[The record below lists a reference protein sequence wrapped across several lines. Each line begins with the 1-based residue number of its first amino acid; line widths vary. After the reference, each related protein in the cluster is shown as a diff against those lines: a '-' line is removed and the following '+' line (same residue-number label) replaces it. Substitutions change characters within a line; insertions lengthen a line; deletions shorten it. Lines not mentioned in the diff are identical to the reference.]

1 MRYRRFYGGP
11 PKLEFIDREEM
22 ETKMKDIAKCI
33 ENLRVQLERH
43 RKEGLKEYPTRT
55 IFIDPLLAA
64 LGWDVRDPDEVEL
77 EHPTVDGK
85 SVDYAMK
92 VNRKVVLHLEAKQ
105 LGDTLD
111 DVKSITQVVG
121 YAANDGIEWCV
132 LTNGVRYKVYKASEK
147 ASAPDKLLFEVS
159 VNPNDAGGL
168 TVEELARQ
176 FSRLSRESLAKGLLD
191 QLGTEIFTT
200 GKVRKALDRLF
211 SETPPS
217 LIRLI
222 RKTMGDASVTPSQVE
237 QALHRIWDAG
247 KLPRAPTAGP
257 THIEGKKK
265 RAPDQLSAEYT
276 EAHHTEGKPN
286 EVVELY
292 RGLDR
297 FCQELAPGR
306 VTRNYKSKSIN
317 WSLDKVI
324 FCCAHLQQGGLRV
337 WVKTDPKTLDPSRSF
352 ARDVSKI
359 GHWGVGDVELA
370 VNSLDRLRE
379 AEAFVRL
386 SFENTMRK

>member
-1 MRYRRFYGGP
+1 
-11 PKLEFIDREEM
+11 M
-22 ETKMKDIAKCI
+22 EIGMKDIAKCI
-33 ENLRVQLERH
+33 ETLRVQLERH

-55 IFIDPLLAA
+55 IFIDPLLGA

-92 VNRKVVLHLEAKQ
+92 VNRKVVLHVEAKQ
-105 LGDTLD
+105 LGDPLD

-121 YAANDGIEWCV
+121 YAANDGIDWCV

-159 VNPNDAGGL
+159 INPADSNGM

-176 FSRLSRESLAKGLLD
+176 FSRLSRESMAKGLLD
-191 QLGTEIFTT
+191 QLGTEVFTT
-200 GKVRKALDRLF
+200 GKVRKVLDRLF
-211 SETPPS
+211 AETPAS
-217 LIRLI
+217 FIRLI
-222 RKTMGDASVTPSQVE
+222 RKTMSDASVSPSQIE
-237 QALHRIWDAG
+237 QALRRIWDTG
-247 KLPRAPTAGP
+247 KQAPPPAPTTSSSQKQKRRNSDRP
-257 THIEGKKK
+257 TTDYPE
-265 RAPDQLSAEYT
+265 T
-276 EAHHTEGKPN
+276 HHTEGKPN
-286 EVVELY
+286 EVIELY

-297 FCQELAPGR
+297 FCQDLAPGKI
-306 VTRNYKSKSIN
+306 TRSYKAKYVS
-317 WSLDKVI
+317 WSLDKAI

-337 WVKTDPKTLDPSRSF
+337 WVKTDPKTLDSSISF

-379 AEAFVRL
+379 AGTFVRK
-386 SFENTMRK
+386 SFESATRK

>member
-1 MRYRRFYGGP
+1 
-11 PKLEFIDREEM
+11 M
-22 ETKMKDIAKCI
+22 EMKDIAKCI

-43 RKEGLKEYPTRT
+43 RKDGLKEYPTRT
-55 IFIDPLLAA
+55 IFIDPLLGA

-105 LGDTLD
+105 LGDPLD

-159 VNPNDAGGL
+159 IDPEDADGL
-168 TVEELARQ
+168 SVDELARQ
-176 FSRLSRESLAKGLLD
+176 FSRLSRDSMAQGLLD

-211 SETPPS
+211 AEAPPS

-222 RKTMGDASVTPSQVE
+222 RKTMGDNSVPPSQIQ
-237 QALHRIWDAG
+237 QALGRIWDAG
-247 KLPRAPTAGP
+247 KLGPPATAE
-257 THIEGKKK
+257 TTASRREKKK
-265 RAPDQLSAEYT
+265 GSDRQSGKYAEI
-276 EAHHTEGKPN
+276 HHTQGKPN

-297 FCQELAPGR
+297 FCQDLAPGR
-306 VTRNYKSKSIN
+306 VTRAYKAKYIS
-317 WSLDKVI
+317 WSLDKAI

-337 WVKTDPKTLDPSRSF
+337 WVKTDPKTLDPSVSF

-370 VNSLDRLRE
+370 VNSLERLHD
-379 AEAFVRL
+379 AEAFVRR
-386 SFENTMRK
+386 SFENANRK

>member
-1 MRYRRFYGGP
+1 
-11 PKLEFIDREEM
+11 
-22 ETKMKDIAKCI
+22 MKEIAKCI
-33 ENLRVQLERH
+33 ETLRIQLERH
-43 RKEGLKEYPTRT
+43 RKDGLKEYPTRT
-55 IFIDPLLAA
+55 IFIDPMLGA

-77 EHPTVDGK
+77 EHPTVDSK

-105 LGDTLD
+105 LGDPLD
-111 DVKSITQVVG
+111 DVKSVTQVVG

-159 VNPNDAGGL
+159 IDPDDSEGL
-168 TVEELARQ
+168 TVQELAKQ
-176 FSRLSRESLAKGLLD
+176 FNRLSRDFMAAGRLD

-211 SETPPS
+211 AETSPS

-222 RKTMGDASVTPSQVE
+222 RKTMNDSSVTPSQIA
-237 QALHRIWDAG
+237 QALRRIWDASTAT
-247 KLPRAPTAGP
+247 PPPVIAESAPSQR
-257 THIEGKKK
+257 EKKGSQ
-265 RAPDQLSAEYT
+265 RPSSEYAET
-276 EAHHTEGKPN
+276 HHTEGKPN

-292 RGLDR
+292 RRLDR
-297 FCQELAPGR
+297 FCQDLAPGR
-306 VTRNYKSKSIN
+306 VSRAYKAKYIR
-317 WSLDKVI
+317 WSLDKAI

-337 WVKTDPKTLDPSRSF
+337 WVKTNPKALNPAASF

-359 GHWGVGDVELA
+359 GHWGVGDVELT
-370 VNSLDRLRE
+370 VNGLDRLQD
-379 AEAFVRL
+379 AEDFIQE
-386 SFENTMRK
+386 SFENATRK

>member
-1 MRYRRFYGGP
+1 
-11 PKLEFIDREEM
+11 
-22 ETKMKDIAKCI
+22 MKDIVKCI
-33 ENLRVQLERH
+33 ESLRVQLDRH
-43 RKEGLKEYPTRT
+43 RREGLREYPTRT

-105 LGDTLD
+105 LADPLD

-132 LTNGVRYKVYKASEK
+132 LTNGIRYKVYKASEK

-159 VNPNDAGGL
+159 IDPNDSSGI

-176 FSRLSRESLAKGLLD
+176 FSRLSREFMAKGLLD

-200 GKVRKALDRLF
+200 GKVRKGLDRLF
-211 SETPPS
+211 VETPAS
-217 LIRLI
+217 FIRLV
-222 RKTMGDASVTPSQVE
+222 RKAMADSSVTPSQVE
-237 QALHRIWDAG
+237 QALRRIWDTGKEPVAG
-247 KLPRAPTAGP
+247 TTVSPRREKAAVSGRET
-257 THIEGKKK
+257 T
-265 RAPDQLSAEYT
+265 EYT
-276 EAHHTEGKPN
+276 ETLHTEGKPN
-286 EVVELY
+286 EVIELY

-297 FCQELAPGR
+297 FCQDLEPGK
-306 VTRNYKSKSIN
+306 VTRAYKAKYIT
-317 WSLDKVI
+317 WSLDKAI

-337 WVKTDPKTLDPSRSF
+337 WVKTDPKALDASMSF

-359 GHWGVGDVELA
+359 GHWGVGNTELA
-370 VNSLDRLRE
+370 VNSLDRLRD
-379 AEAFVRL
+379 AEAFVRK
-386 SFENTMRK
+386 SFENETRPLRGPLPAEARARVG

>member
-1 MRYRRFYGGP
+1 
-11 PKLEFIDREEM
+11 
-22 ETKMKDIAKCI
+22 MKDIVKCI
-33 ENLRVQLERH
+33 ESLRVQLDRH

-85 SVDYAMK
+85 AVDYAMK

-105 LGDTLD
+105 LSDPLD

-159 VNPNDAGGL
+159 IDSSDSNGL

-176 FSRLSRESLAKGLLD
+176 FSRLSRESMAKGILD

-200 GKVRKALDRLF
+200 GKVRKVLDRLF
-211 SETPPS
+211 AETPAS
-217 LIRLI
+217 FIRLI
-222 RKTMGDASVTPSQVE
+222 RKAMADSSVTPSQIE
-237 QALHRIWDAG
+237 QALHRIWDTG
-247 KLPRAPTAGP
+247 KVTVARTTEGPKPWREKGTASDRQ
-257 THIEGKKK
+257 TT
-265 RAPDQLSAEYT
+265 EYT
-276 EAHHTEGKPN
+276 ETHHTENKPN
-286 EVVELY
+286 EVIELY

-297 FCQELAPGR
+297 FCQDLEPGK
-306 VTRNYKSKSIN
+306 VTRAYKAWYIS
-317 WSLDKVI
+317 WSLDKAI
-324 FCCAHLQQGGLRV
+324 FCCVHLQQGGLRV
-337 WVKTDPKTLDPSRSF
+337 WVKTDPKALDASISF

-359 GHWGVGDVELA
+359 GHWGVGDVELV
-370 VNSLDRLRE
+370 VNSLNRLRD
-379 AEAFVRL
+379 AEVFVRK
-386 SFENTMRK
+386 SFENETRKQDHHIG

>member
-1 MRYRRFYGGP
+1 
-11 PKLEFIDREEM
+11 
-22 ETKMKDIAKCI
+22 MKDIAKCI
-33 ENLRVQLERH
+33 ENLRVQLQRH

-64 LGWDVRDPDEVEL
+64 LGWDVREPDDVQL

-105 LGDTLD
+105 LGDPLD

-132 LTNGVRYKVYKASEK
+132 LTNGVRYKVFKASEK

-159 VNPNDAGGL
+159 IDPDDADGL
-168 TVEELARQ
+168 TVEELSRQ
-176 FSRLSRESLAKGLLD
+176 FNRLSRDSLAEGLLD

-211 SETPPS
+211 SETPSS

-222 RKTMGDASVTPSQVE
+222 RKAMDDASVTPSQVE
-237 QALHRIWDAG
+237 QALRRIWDASTATS
-247 KLPRAPTAGP
+247 LPTVGP
-257 THIEGKKK
+257 THSRREQKKGPG
-265 RAPDQLSAEYT
+265 RTSAKHT
-276 EAHHTEGKPN
+276 ETHHTEGKPN

-306 VTRNYKSKSIN
+306 VTRAYKVQSIN
-317 WSLDKVI
+317 WSVDKAI

-337 WVKTDPKTLDPSRSF
+337 WVNIDPKTLDASVSF

-370 VNSLDRLRE
+370 VNSLDRLRD
-379 AEAFVRL
+379 AEAFVRSSL
-386 SFENTMRK
+386 ENATRK

>member
-1 MRYRRFYGGP
+1 
-11 PKLEFIDREEM
+11 
-22 ETKMKDIAKCI
+22 MKDIVKCI
-33 ENLRVQLERH
+33 ENLRVQLDRH
-43 RKEGLKEYPTRT
+43 RKQGLKEYPTRT

-92 VNRKVVLHLEAKQ
+92 VNRRVVLHLEAKQ
-105 LGDTLD
+105 LGDPLD

-132 LTNGVRYKVYKASEK
+132 LTNGVKYKVYKASEK

-159 VNPNDAGGL
+159 IDPNDSRGL
-168 TVEELARQ
+168 TPEELARQ
-176 FSRLSRESLAKGLLD
+176 FSRLSRESMAKGLLD

-200 GKVRKALDRLF
+200 GKIRKVLDRLF
-211 SETPPS
+211 AETPAS
-217 LIRLI
+217 FIRLI
-222 RKTMGDASVTPSQVE
+222 RKTMSDSSVTPSQIE
-237 QALHRIWDAG
+237 QALHRIWDSG
-247 KLPRAPTAGP
+247 KEPIPSSVSQSKVQRPERTDSGRR
-257 THIEGKKK
+257 TT
-265 RAPDQLSAEYT
+265 EYL
-276 EAHHTEGKPN
+276 ESHHTDGKPN

-297 FCQELAPGR
+297 YCQDVAPGR
-306 VTRNYKSKSIN
+306 VTRVYKAKYIT
-317 WSLDKVI
+317 WSLDKAI
-324 FCCAHLQQGGLRV
+324 FCCAHLQQSGLRV
-337 WVKTDPKTLDPSRSF
+337 WLKIDPKTLGPSQSF

-370 VNSLDRLRE
+370 INSLERLRDSE
-379 AEAFVRL
+379 AYVRK
-386 SFENTMRK
+386 SFENVTQE

>member
-1 MRYRRFYGGP
+1 
-11 PKLEFIDREEM
+11 
-22 ETKMKDIAKCI
+22 MKDIVKCI
-33 ENLRVQLERH
+33 ESLRVQLDRH

-92 VNRKVVLHLEAKQ
+92 VNRKVVLHIEAKQ
-105 LGDTLD
+105 LGDPLD

-147 ASAPDKLLFEVS
+147 ASAPEKLLFEVS
-159 VNPNDAGGL
+159 IDPNDSDGMS
-168 TVEELARQ
+168 VQELAKQ
-176 FSRLSRESLAKGLLD
+176 FSRLSREFMAAGRLD

-211 SETPPS
+211 TEASPS

-222 RKTMGDASVTPSQVE
+222 RKTMVDPSVTPLQIA
-237 QALHRIWDAG
+237 QALRRIWDASTVT
-247 KLPRAPTAGP
+247 PTPVTAQP
-257 THIEGKKK
+257 TPSRQGEK
-265 RAPDQLSAEYT
+265 RAKQPSPEYS
-276 EAHHTEGKPN
+276 ESHHTEGKPN
-286 EVVELY
+286 EVIELF

-297 FCQELAPGR
+297 FCQDLAPGR
-306 VTRNYKSKSIN
+306 VTRAYKAKHIS
-317 WSLDKVI
+317 WSLDKGI

-337 WVKTDPKTLDPSRSF
+337 WVKTNPKALDPSASF

-370 VNSLDRLRE
+370 INSLDRLQD
-379 AEAFVRL
+379 AEPFIRK
-386 SFENTMRK
+386 SFEDATRK

>member
-1 MRYRRFYGGP
+1 M
-11 PKLEFIDREEM
+11 EM
-22 ETKMKDIAKCI
+22 KEIVKCI

-43 RKEGLKEYPTRT
+43 RKDGLKEYPTRT
-55 IFIDPLLAA
+55 IFIDPLLGA

-105 LGDTLD
+105 LGDPLD

-159 VNPNDAGGL
+159 IDPEDSSGL
-168 TVEELARQ
+168 PVEELARQ
-176 FSRLSRESLAKGLLD
+176 FSRLSRESMAKGLLD

-222 RKTMGDASVTPSQVE
+222 RKTIGDDSVTPSKSSRHFVAYGTPEERPQPIASRE
-237 QALHRIWDAG
+237 
-247 KLPRAPTAGP
+247 PRLREERSKTGSDRQSG
-257 THIEGKKK
+257 EY
-265 RAPDQLSAEYT
+265 AET
-276 EAHHTEGKPN
+276 HHTQGKPN

-292 RGLDR
+292 RGSGPIL
-297 FCQELAPGR
+297 PGPG
-306 VTRNYKSKSIN
+306 TRSSNPC
-317 WSLDKVI
+317 V
-324 FCCAHLQQGGLRV
+324 QGQVLSTGPWTRPFSV
-337 WVKTDPKTLDPSRSF
+337 ARTCSRGGF
-352 ARDVSKI
+352 
-359 GHWGVGDVELA
+359 GFG
-370 VNSLDRLRE
+370 
-379 AEAFVRL
+379 
-386 SFENTMRK
+386 

>member
-1 MRYRRFYGGP
+1 
-11 PKLEFIDREEM
+11 
-22 ETKMKDIAKCI
+22 MKDIVKCI
-33 ENLRVQLERH
+33 ESLRLQLDRH

-55 IFIDPLLAA
+55 ILIDPLLAA

-105 LGDTLD
+105 LGDPLD

-159 VNPNDAGGL
+159 IDPNDSNGL

-176 FSRLSRESLAKGLLD
+176 FSRLSRESMAKGLLD

-200 GKVRKALDRLF
+200 GKVRKVLDRLF
-211 SETPPS
+211 TETPAPF
-217 LIRLI
+217 IRLI
-222 RKTMGDASVTPSQVE
+222 RKTMTDSSVTPSQIE
-237 QALHRIWDAG
+237 QALRRIWDTG
-247 KLPRAPTAGP
+247 KERVARRRETPSPRREKARVSGRQA
-257 THIEGKKK
+257 
-265 RAPDQLSAEYT
+265 AEYT
-276 EAHHTEGKPN
+276 ETHHTEGKPN
-286 EVVELY
+286 EVIELY

-297 FCQELAPGR
+297 FCQDLAPGK
-306 VTRNYKSKSIN
+306 VTRAYKSKYIS
-317 WSLDKVI
+317 WSLEKAI

-337 WVKTDPKTLDPSRSF
+337 WVKTDPEALDVSLSF
-352 ARDVSKI
+352 ARDVTRI
-359 GHWGVGDVELA
+359 GHWGVGNVELA
-370 VNSLDRLRE
+370 VNSVDRLRD
-379 AEAFVRL
+379 AEAFVRE
-386 SFENTMRK
+386 SFENVTGK

>member
-1 MRYRRFYGGP
+1 
-11 PKLEFIDREEM
+11 
-22 ETKMKDIAKCI
+22 MKDIVKCI
-33 ENLRVQLERH
+33 ESLRVQLERH
-43 RKEGLKEYPTRT
+43 RKTGLKEYPTRT

-85 SVDYAMK
+85 AVDYAMK

-105 LGDTLD
+105 LADPLD

-159 VNPNDAGGL
+159 IDPNDSNGL

-176 FSRLSRESLAKGLLD
+176 FSRLSRESMAKGLLD

-200 GKVRKALDRLF
+200 GKVRKVLDLLF
-211 SETPPS
+211 TETPAPF
-217 LIRLI
+217 IRLV
-222 RKTMGDASVTPSQVE
+222 RKQMADSTVTPSQIE
-237 QALHRIWDAG
+237 QALRRIWDTG
-247 KLPRAPTAGP
+247 KQTAVGTTEEPKPRG
-257 THIEGKKK
+257 GKGMVSD
-265 RAPDQLSAEYT
+265 RQTTEYN
-276 EAHHTEGKPN
+276 ENHHTEGKPT
-286 EVVELY
+286 EVIELY
-292 RGLDR
+292 RALDR
-297 FCQELAPGR
+297 FCQDLAPGK
-306 VTRNYKSKSIN
+306 VTRANRAKYIS
-317 WSLDKVI
+317 WSLDKAI
-324 FCCAHLQQGGLRV
+324 FCCAHLQRGGLRV
-337 WVKTDPKTLDPSRSF
+337 WVKIDPKTLDASASF

-370 VNSLDRLRE
+370 VSSLDRLHD
-379 AEAFVRL
+379 AEVFVRK
-386 SFENTMRK
+386 SFENETRK

>member
-1 MRYRRFYGGP
+1 
-11 PKLEFIDREEM
+11 
-22 ETKMKDIAKCI
+22 MKDIAKCI
-33 ENLRVQLERH
+33 ESLRVQLDRH

-55 IFIDPLLAA
+55 IFIDPMLAA

-92 VNRKVVLHLEAKQ
+92 VNRKVVLHFEAKQ
-105 LGDTLD
+105 LGDPLN

-159 VNPNDAGGL
+159 IDPDDSGGL
-168 TVEELARQ
+168 MVEELAKQ
-176 FSRLSRESLAKGLLD
+176 FSRLSRTFMAAGRLD

-211 SETPPS
+211 TEASPS

-222 RKTMGDASVTPSQVE
+222 RKTMGDSSVTPSQIA
-237 QALHRIWDAG
+237 QALRRIWDAG
-247 KLPRAPTAGP
+247 TAPAATVIVESTP
-257 THIEGKKK
+257 SQRQKKGSQ
-265 RAPDQLSAEYT
+265 RPSATYAET
-276 EAHHTEGKPN
+276 HHTKGKPN

-297 FCQELAPGR
+297 FCQNLALGR
-306 VTRNYKSKSIN
+306 VSRAYKAKYIS
-317 WSLDKVI
+317 WSLDKAI

-337 WVKTDPKTLDPSRSF
+337 WVKTNPKALDPSASF

-359 GHWGVGDVELA
+359 GHWGVGDVELT
-370 VNSLDRLRE
+370 VNSLDRLRD
-379 AEAFVRL
+379 AEAFIQE
-386 SFENTMRK
+386 SFRNATRK

>member
-1 MRYRRFYGGP
+1 
-11 PKLEFIDREEM
+11 M
-22 ETKMKDIAKCI
+22 EIEMKDIVKCI
-33 ENLRVQLERH
+33 EGLRAQLDRH
-43 RKEGLKEYPTRT
+43 RKDGLKEYPTRT

-105 LGDTLD
+105 LGDPLD

-159 VNPNDAGGL
+159 IDPKDASGQ

-176 FSRLSRESLAKGLLD
+176 FSRLSRESMAKGLLD

-200 GKVRKALDRLF
+200 GKVRKVLDRLF
-211 SETPPS
+211 TDTPPS
-217 LIRLI
+217 FIRMI
-222 RKTMGDASVTPSQVE
+222 RKTMGDTSVTPSQIE
-237 QALHRIWDAG
+237 QALHRIWDTG
-247 KLPRAPTAGP
+247 KASASAPGVSGADRKA
-257 THIEGKKK
+257 EGAVKAKGA
-265 RAPDQLSAEYT
+265 RAEYT
-276 EAHHTEGKPN
+276 EDHHTKGRPN
-286 EVVELY
+286 EVIELY

-297 FCQELAPGR
+297 FCQDLAPGR
-306 VTRNYKSKSIN
+306 ITRSYKAKTVN
-317 WSLDKVI
+317 WTLDDAI

-337 WVKTDPKTLDPSRSF
+337 WVKTDPKELDPTVTF
-352 ARDVSKI
+352 ARDVSRI

-370 VNSLDRLRE
+370 VNSLDRLRD
-379 AEAFVRL
+379 AEAFVRR
-386 SFENTMRK
+386 SFENATRK